1 MERGMG
7 MSERSEQV
15 EPFLGG
21 VIFPPYGDALYPRSD
36 PVASDFLPADVWQ
49 AAQIPVGIR
58 LEVGGTAKTI
68 EIGYKTATGNLG
80 YRGEGA
86 GCTFVAY
93 RAGQKVAE
101 EEAVLG
107 EGVVRLV
114 IPGDNKRHAT
124 IYLPEGM
131 KPSINYIVGVDGTI
145 EPAPRQPRWVAYGD
159 AITQGWLASTPAL
172 SWPSVVARKIGL
184 DVCNLGYAGS
194 ARAEANTAIMI
205 AQTPADVIS
214 ISYGLNCWAR
224 VPHSVGLMAESIKA
238 FIGIIRSGHPAT
250 PIVVMS
256 PLVYPE
262 AENTP
267 NVLGATMSDLRMSMD
282 AAVREC
288 MAAGDLNIRLIS
300 GIQVLGEEDLVDGMY
315 PGDEGHKRIAAAIG
329 KHLSQLQPEIVRAAE
344 ERWQMQSAQ
353 VLGSIPPNAASA
365 GSASPIPDAPSVAPP
380 GGYAPVGQYQSLSA
394 QPGVPADSGIP
405 VDGNMSVSVG
415 MATPGGMSAN
425 PNEVPPLD
433 QWAREQSSLDET
445 KQVEETE
452 VPPPPYQVVAHYNPG
467 SGYGPA

>member
-1 MERGMG
+1 

-21 VIFPPYGDALYPRSD
+21 AIFPPYGDVLYPRSD

-49 AAQIPVGIR
+49 AAQIPVGVR
-58 LEVGGTAKTI
+58 LEVAGTARTI

-80 YRGEGA
+80 YRGDGA

-107 EGVVRLV
+107 EGVVRLS

-131 KPSINYIVGVDGTI
+131 RPSIHYVVGVDGTI
-145 EPAPRQPRWVAYGD
+145 EPAPMQPRWIAYGD
-159 AITQGWLASTPAL
+159 AIAQGWLASTPAL

-194 ARAEANTAIMI
+194 ARAETNTASMI
-205 AQTPADVIS
+205 AHTPADVIS
-214 ISYGLNCWAR
+214 VSYGLNCWER
-224 VPHSVGLMAESIKA
+224 IPHSVGLMAESIKA
-238 FIGIIRSGHPAT
+238 FIGIIRSGHPTT
-250 PIVVMS
+250 PIIVMS
-256 PLVYPE
+256 PVVYPE

-315 PGDEGHKRIAAAIG
+315 PGDEGHKRIAAAVG
-329 KHLSQLQPEIVRAAE
+329 KHLSQLQPEIVKIAG
-344 ERWQMQSAQ
+344 ERWNAQPGQPASDVALSAAPAGA
-353 VLGSIPPNAASA
+353 VSPGLSIS
-365 GSASPIPDAPSVAPP
+365 
-380 GGYAPVGQYQSLSA
+380 GGYAAVGQYTLPQA
-394 QPGVPADSGIP
+394 QPGVPVDSGIP
-405 VDGNMSVSVG
+405 APGDIGISGSVS
-415 MATPGGMSAN
+415 ASS
-425 PNEVPPLD
+425 NEVPPLE
-433 QWAREQSSLDET
+433 QWAEEQSSLNET
-445 KQVEETE
+445 NQAGEAA
-452 VPPPPYQVVAHYNPG
+452 VPPPAYQVVAHYNPG
-467 SGYGPA
+467 SGYGPS